1 MKKILIILIFVG
13 FIADSFSQNQQRQ
26 PRREQ
31 NKTFTQHGIDDPAA
45 HVILRDVRK
54 NLNSFKSLKF
64 DFTFLINNQNDRTQ
78 NSIEKGSILI
88 KGEKYNLNFMK
99 MTGISDGKTVWNFNS
114 ETREVHISK
123 VNPQDME
130 TLNPLA
136 LLETYEKNFR
146 VKLIREDQERGI
158 DVMII
163 DLLPFEN
170 RSFHKVRVLTDRAK
184 KTLVSM
190 EIHDKNGTTMTFRID
205 RMQTNVS
212 APDSEF
218 KFDISKH
225 PGVEVVDMR

>member
-99 MTGISDGKTVWNFNS
+99 MNGISDGKTVWNFNS

-123 VNPQDME
+123 ANPQDIE

-146 VKLIREDQERGI
+146 AKLIREDQERGI